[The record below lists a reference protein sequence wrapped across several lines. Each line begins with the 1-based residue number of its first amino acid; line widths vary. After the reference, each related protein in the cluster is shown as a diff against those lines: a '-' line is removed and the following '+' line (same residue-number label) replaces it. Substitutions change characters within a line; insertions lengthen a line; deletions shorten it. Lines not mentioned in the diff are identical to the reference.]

1 MEFASFWRAMERTT
15 VRESGGASVANW
27 NLGVAAG
34 VGGGVESA
42 PHRREDA
49 VNKANRTKD
58 ATEAGD
64 WGIYQQRQSHDSKVQ
79 IVTDDGE
86 LIFQGSG

>member
-1 MEFASFWRAMERTT
+1 MERTI
-15 VRESGGASVANW
+15 VRESGGASIANW

-49 VNKANRTKD
+49 DNKASKAKD

-64 WGIYQQRQSHDSKVQ
+64 WGIYR
-79 IVTDDGE
+79 
-86 LIFQGSG
+86 